1 MSEKYSSKQ
10 IMVGTIA
17 VAILL
22 MAVVVPLSFRGGAVP
37 VGEDDADQRIQPVAR
52 VQMQVVVAGT
62 DSKPK
67 DGPTVYNSVCGAC
80 HGSGAAGA
88 PKAGDKGAWVSR
100 IGSGKS
106 ALYAAAINGKG
117 GMPAKGGMASL
128 SDEEV
133 KAAVDYLVNQSK

>member
-1 MSEKYSSKQ
+1 MSDKHSSKQ
-10 IMVGTIA
+10 IMIGTIA

-22 MAVVVPLSFRGGAVP
+22 IAVIVPLSLKSSAPVAAEDAV
-37 VGEDDADQRIQPVAR
+37 DQRIQPVAR
-52 VQMQVVVAGT
+52 VQMQTAAAAT
-62 DSKPK
+62 DGKPK

-88 PKAGDKGAWVSR
+88 PKTGDKGAWAGR
-100 IGSGKS
+100 IAAGKS
-106 ALYAAAINGKG
+106 ALYASAINGKG

-128 SDEEV
+128 SDAEV